1 MNIKSATKFGLI
13 GAVITIVTYIVFILL
28 NTEVISLVNEDW
40 NYEKQNQ
47 VYKAYNIVMNLLGL
61 ISAISLATFF
71 YVLNK
76 NQK

>member
-47 VYKAYNIVMNLLGL
+47 VYKEYNIVMNLLGW

>member
-13 GAVITIVTYIVFILL
+13 GAVIAIVTYIVFILH

-40 NYEKQNQ
+40 DYEKQNQ
-47 VYKAYNIVMNLLGL
+47 VYKAYNIVMNLLRL

>member
-13 GAVITIVTYIVFILL
+13 GAVITIVIYIVLILL
-28 NTEVISLVNEDW
+28 NIEVVSLVNEDW
-40 NYEKQNQ
+40 DYETREQ
-47 VYKAYNIVMNLLGL
+47 VYKAYNIVMNLLSL

>member
-40 NYEKQNQ
+40 NYNSDGQ
-47 VYKAYNIVMNLLGL
+47 G
-61 ISAISLATFF
+61 
-71 YVLNK
+71 VLSH
-76 NQK
+76 Q